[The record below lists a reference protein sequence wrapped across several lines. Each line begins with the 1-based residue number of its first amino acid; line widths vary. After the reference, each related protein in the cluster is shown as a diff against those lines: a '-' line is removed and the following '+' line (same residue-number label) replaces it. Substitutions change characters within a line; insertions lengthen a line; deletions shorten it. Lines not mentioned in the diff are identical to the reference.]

1 MTLLE
6 RFGQL
11 MEQHRDGRTL
21 NYVAGKVGC
30 DARTISN
37 MEEGRSI
44 VRLPV
49 YVRLCRVYGLTLAQR
64 AELDEIAAG
73 MGAEKEEVADG

>member
-1 MTLLE
+1 MTLI
-6 RFGQL
+6 RKFGKL
-11 MEQHRDGRTL
+11 METHRDGRSL

-37 MEEGRSI
+37 MEEGRSV

-49 YVRLCRVYGLTLAQR
+49 YIRLCRVYGLSLAQR

-73 MGAEKEEVADG
+73 MAVVKEEPSDG